1 MKKAM
6 QHKYNQ
12 QRTIL
17 GVTLTKRGWTNVLIY
32 VVLIMMFVFYFVGQ
46 DNNSDESFHPFAVY
60 SIVELRDRQHELVRV
75 GNQWELR
82 QGQLNSVEQSRW
94 LDAWQGLLL
103 SPHDGLLEGE
113 EYVVEL
119 SVADQNGT
127 LRVAVF
133 FQDDQVLVALPGYDQ
148 VFVASHE
155 YAAYLRPAR

>member
-6 QHKYNQ
+6 QNKYNQ

-60 SIVELRDRQHELVRV
+60 NIVELRDRQHELIRV

-82 QGQLNSVEQSRW
+82 RGQLTSAEQARW

-103 SPHDGLLEGE
+103 RPYDGLLEGE
-113 EYVVEL
+113 EYGVEI
-119 SVADQNGT
+119 SVADQNGS
-127 LRVAVF
+127 LRIAVF
-133 FQDDQVLVALPGYDQ
+133 FQPEQVLVALPGYDQ
-148 VFVASHE
+148 VFVASHA
-155 YAAYLRPAR
+155 YAADLRPAR